1 MPVILNDEAVFKEKL
16 YSNFMKKKKILHS
29 FSLQFAINQ
38 VKSSHPRLYSAFNN
52 ECRFFQSSFTE
63 INL

>member
-16 YSNFMKKKKILHS
+16 YSNFMKKNITFIFYNS
-29 FSLQFAINQ
+29 QST
-38 VKSSHPRLYSAFNN
+38 KSSQVILIYSAFNN
-52 ECRFFQSSFTE
+52 ECRFFQSIFTE